1 MMRADG
7 LLLLQASNC
16 NDQIPAKAYE
26 YLRCRRP
33 IVVLTDPVG
42 DTADLLR
49 RAGIQSIAPLDS
61 AEEIAL
67 ELRSFLDRAGR
78 GEAALPRAA
87 LVATASRSH
96 RASELANLIDR
107 LPVQEQI
114 RR

>member
-1 MMRADG
+1 
-7 LLLLQASNC
+7 
-16 NDQIPAKAYE
+16 
-26 YLRCRRP
+26 
-33 IVVLTDPVG
+33 
-42 DTADLLR
+42 
-49 RAGIQSIAPLDS
+49 
-61 AEEIAL
+61 
-67 ELRSFLDRAGR
+67 LRSFLDRAGR